1 MMNKKILYFI
11 CGLCLSM
18 TIFMV
23 IDSYGL
29 FESKNTLS
37 VDSNIAKWNILVNGT
52 DIKNSETFVVDKI
65 NLVNNDNVISG
76 KMAPGSYGYFDIMID
91 PDGSDTSIRYDISF
105 DFSLLNNKIVVS
117 KIEEV
122 NSFNLII
129 TGKSTY
135 SRVITLDDIKNNVT
149 NTIRVYIK
157 WDDVDDEGDSYI
169 GSVNNNFINIPV
181 TVVAYQYLGEVIDV
195 YEDGS
200 LE

>member
-105 DFSLLNNKIVVS
+105 DFSSLNDKIVVS
-117 KIEEV
+117 GIEEIT
-122 NSFNLII
+122 SGNLVR
-129 TGKSTY
+129 TGKNTY
-135 SRVITLDDIKNNVT
+135 SKVITLNEIKNGIT

-157 WDDVDDEGDSYI
+157 WDNSDDESDSAI
-169 GSVNNNFINIPV
+169 GSVINNFINVPV
-181 TVVAYQYLGEVIDV
+181 TIAAYQYLGEKIDI
-195 YEDGS
+195 YNESTD
-200 LE
+200 